1 MSEKVAVISGG
12 TSGIGKSLVL
22 LLIKNGIKVVTFS
35 RKKSNINLLLKDF
48 QEYKKNLICYQG
60 DVSKE
65 KDVKRITKSVKSKFK
80 RID

>member
-48 QEYKKNLICYQG
+48 Q
-60 DVSKE
+60 
-65 KDVKRITKSVKSKFK
+65 
-80 RID
+80 